1 MPVMKDKI
9 FAVIDTNVIVSALLS
24 SNLESNP
31 VKVFRAIVQ
40 ERIVPL
46 YNDEILEEY
55 RCVLSRP
62 KFHLDRS
69 LIDTV
74 IKAIVTDGL
83 NIDRTPAANI
93 DFPDPKD
100 IVFYEVAL
108 SVEDSSCHWQYKA
121 FPCKTIH
128 CHPCRNDPH
137 LGKLEFVY
145 GSETLFLAN
154 PHFTP
159 VGKPPPPCPL
169 SPVSIVVLTKL
180 SVASSCKPRC
190 KPKSGINRKSMLI

>member
-24 SNLESNP
+24 SNLDSNP

-108 SVEDSSCHWQYKA
+108 SVEDSYLVTGNIRHIPVKPFIVTPA
-121 FPCKTIH
+121 EMI
-128 CHPCRNDPH
+128 RI
-137 LGKLEFVY
+137 LE
-145 GSETLFLAN
+145 N
-154 PHFTP
+154 
-159 VGKPPPPCPL
+159 
-169 SPVSIVVLTKL
+169 
-180 SVASSCKPRC
+180 
-190 KPKSGINRKSMLI
+190 

>member
-24 SNLESNP
+24 GNLESNP

-40 ERIVPL
+40 EQIVPL

-62 KFHLDRS
+62 KFHLDLP

-74 IKAIVTDGL
+74 IKAIITDGL
-83 NIDRTPAANI
+83 NIDMTPAADIN
-93 DFPDPKD
+93 FPDPKD

-108 SVEDSSCHWQYKA
+108 SVEDSYLVTGNIRH
-121 FPCKTIH
+121 FPVKPFVVTPAEIV
-128 CHPCRNDPH
+128 RI
-137 LGKLEFVY
+137 LED
-145 GSETLFLAN
+145 
-154 PHFTP
+154 
-159 VGKPPPPCPL
+159 
-169 SPVSIVVLTKL
+169 
-180 SVASSCKPRC
+180 
-190 KPKSGINRKSMLI
+190 

>member
-1 MPVMKDKI
+1 MPAMKDKI

-108 SVEDSSCHWQYKA
+108 SVEDSYLVTGNIRH
-121 FPCKTIH
+121 FPVKPFIVTPAEMI
-128 CHPCRNDPH
+128 RI
-137 LGKLEFVY
+137 LE
-145 GSETLFLAN
+145 N
-154 PHFTP
+154 
-159 VGKPPPPCPL
+159 
-169 SPVSIVVLTKL
+169 
-180 SVASSCKPRC
+180 
-190 KPKSGINRKSMLI
+190 